1 MNFDNEQP
9 RVRPQDLKNAKDV
22 VCESCGHN
30 VFTPGFYIKVLSALA
45 SPTGRE
51 VHLPVQTF
59 ACAKCNTVNKDFVP
73 NFNS

>member
-1 MNFDNEQP
+1 MNINNDDL

-30 VFTPGFYIKVLSALA
+30 VFVPGFYIKVLSPLI
-45 SPTGRE
+45 SPNGRE
-51 VHLPVQTF
+51 MHFPVQTF
-59 ACAKCNTVNKDFVP
+59 ACAKCNSVNKDFVP